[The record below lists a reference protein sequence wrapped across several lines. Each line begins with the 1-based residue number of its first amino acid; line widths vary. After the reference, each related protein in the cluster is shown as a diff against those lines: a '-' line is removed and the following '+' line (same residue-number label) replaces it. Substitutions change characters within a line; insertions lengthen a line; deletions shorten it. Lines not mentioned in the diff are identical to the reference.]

1 MIDGLINL
9 REAALAVLTGE
20 RTAAPLNA
28 GATDLPAPTPDL
40 PAALAAALRALKAA
54 AVSADGLRADYAAL
68 AVAPAFHHYRAALA
82 PQLAGFDPATLATRA
97 ARLAFWIN
105 LYNLLVLDAV
115 VALGVRRSVADR
127 LAGLAFFRQAS
138 YLVGGLRFS
147 LEEIEHGVLRAN
159 AGNPFLPGPQ
169 FAANDPRLSLA
180 VAPVDP
186 RVHFALNCASRSCPP
201 IAAYDAERLDAQ
213 LELAARAFV
222 AADAELDGA
231 TLHLSS
237 IFDWYRADFG
247 GYAGVVRFV
256 RAYLPD
262 DERRRL
268 AALSE
273 LDLAFK
279 PYDWGL
285 NG

>member
-1 MIDGLINL
+1 MDGLINL
-9 REAALAVLTGE
+9 REAALGLLTGA
-20 RTAAPLNA
+20 AAPLNA
-28 GATDLPAPTPDL
+28 GATGPPAHNPGL

-54 AVSADGLRADYAAL
+54 AISADGLRADYAAL
-68 AVAPAFHHYRAALA
+68 AVDPAFRHYRAELA
-82 PQLAGFDPATLATRA
+82 PQLAGFDPAALTVRG
-97 ARLAFWIN
+97 ARLAFWVN

-127 LAGLAFFRQAS
+127 LAGLSFFRRAS
-138 YLVGGLRFS
+138 YLIGGVRFS
-147 LEEIEHGVLRAN
+147 LEDIEHGVLRAN

-169 FAANDPRLSLA
+169 FAADDSRLPLA

-201 IAAYDAERLDAQ
+201 IAAYDTARIDEQ

-231 TLHLSS
+231 TLRLSA

-256 RAYLPD
+256 RQYLPD
-262 DERRRL
+262 DERRRRL
-268 AALSE
+268 AALRE
-273 LDLAFK
+273 VDLVFK